1 MFKKLIYCIGM
12 CFFSSIYAGLFGNN
26 NKTLSLPVICKYYV
40 DEANTDIF
48 QLDSVGGGK
57 KLSIRF
63 DTNINNGDI
72 GPLKDK
78 SKACEENNSLLLNDG
93 LAILSMLLNKSKIN
107 DYFKNLILKTIKN
120 GPDICKDGSLRL
132 EKAYLALVKNKKVIP
147 IDELLTVDAN
157 AGVYVCLLFYYK
169 QDDSNF
175 ADNMQDVVSKTSP
188 QTASSTSVD
197 NKTTTSLTHNQ
208 EINMHDN
215 TPKSTLFNDD
225 NNTHGPIII
234 PNIMLHTPDN
244 LRTNDDSGQHNHQ
257 TLPGKHIPGS
267 VKKGVNSE
275 SNTGGCCKCK
285 TR

>member
-26 NKTLSLPVICKYYV
+26 NKTLSLRVICKYKV
-40 DEANTDIF
+40 DKANTSIF
-48 QLDSVGGGK
+48 QLDSLGGK
-57 KLSIRF
+57 KLSIVF
-63 DTNINNGDI
+63 NTDVNNGDI

-78 SKACEENNSLLLNDG
+78 SKACEGDNVLLLNDG

-132 EKAYLALVKNKKVIP
+132 EKAYLGLVKNNKVIP

-157 AGVYVCLLFYYK
+157 AEVYVCLLFYYK

-188 QTASSTSVD
+188 QTAPATSIE
-197 NKTTTSLTHNQ
+197 NKPHITLTHKQ

-215 TPKSTLFNDD
+215 APKSTLFNDD
-225 NNTHGPIII
+225 NNTHGPNIITM
-234 PNIMLHTPDN
+234 PHALNN

-257 TLPGKHIPGS
+257 TLPGKHIPGG
-267 VKKGVNSE
+267 VRKGVNSE
-275 SNTGGCCKCK
+275 SNTGGCCGCK
-285 TR
+285 AR